1 MILTSETQWDFIVEE
16 MIPFFK
22 QFTIIVEL
30 KVRLVFE
37 DNNISN

>member
-1 MILTSETQWDFIVEE
+1 MLTSETQWDFIMEE

-22 QFTIIVEL
+22 QFIILVEL
-30 KVRLVFE
+30 KVRLVFD